1 MPSRNSCP
9 ARPLIILSYGH
20 LGRAILLRH
29 FQNLLKWGF
38 LPTLTVNHGSSS
50 SIFPLSTNDFICHV
64 LVPEAAILLI
74 MEDKG
79 HTTEQVANS
88 PERVAARAEA
98 CRARKKSVECGR
110 WRFRADGDE
119 AEAILNKLERQE
131 SKTRRLYQRLRG
143 PASPTVLKVEERAT
157 RSQPVVVSEDETTES
172 GITGYKSKKSTRK
185 HHRITTPETGTK
197 PP

>member
-1 MPSRNSCP
+1 MSSRNSCP

-79 HTTEQVANS
+79 HSTEQVANS

-98 CRARKKSVECGR
+98 CRRGRRAWNVDDGGSALMVTKPRRYSTSLRGKSQRRGGCTNDFV
-110 WRFRADGDE
+110 D
-119 AEAILNKLERQE
+119 
-131 SKTRRLYQRLRG
+131 RLYRLF
-143 PASPTVLKVEERAT
+143 
-157 RSQPVVVSEDETTES
+157 
-172 GITGYKSKKSTRK
+172 
-185 HHRITTPETGTK
+185 
-197 PP
+197 

>member
-1 MPSRNSCP
+1 MSSRNSCP

-157 RSQPVVVSEDETTES
+157 RSQPVVVSEETTES